1 MKTMIQFEKALE
13 TVLDSV
19 RQLDAERVELADALG
34 RILAE
39 DVKSDLDI
47 PPFNKSAMDGYACR
61 RRDLGEELKVIETI
75 PAGAVPTKSIAPGEC
90 AKIMT
95 GGMVPEGA
103 DCVVMVEYTES
114 PAQGRI
120 RFSGDRTKDNIC
132 QRGEDIKA
140 GQVVLRE
147 GTLLKPQ
154 HIAVLA
160 TVGDAQPMVA
170 KRPEVG
176 IIATG
181 NELVEPQLSPAGS
194 QIRNSNGPQLVAQ
207 LWGIGAVARDYGI
220 AKDTVDEID
229 NLFKKAANEN
239 DLVIICGGVS
249 MGDFDFVP
257 QVLKQNDV
265 DLLFEKVAIK
275 PGKPTVFGMSDNVY
289 CFGLPGNPVSGFA
302 LFNLLVKPFLYKM
315 MGHDYKHSNIVA
327 RLEETI
333 KRKRAQRQSWIPVV
347 MTGPDSARPIEYHG
361 SAHIDALCGADG
373 LISMGVGVTEINK
386 ETSVRV
392 MLI

>member
-1 MKTMIQFEKALE
+1 
-13 TVLDSV
+13 
-19 RQLDAERVELADALG
+19 
-34 RILAE
+34 
-39 DVKSDLDI
+39 
-47 PPFNKSAMDGYACR
+47 MDGYACR
-61 RRDLGEELKVIETI
+61 RPDLGEELKVIETI
-75 PAGAVPTKSIAPGEC
+75 PAGAVPTKSVAPGEC

-114 PAQGRI
+114 PTEDVI
-120 RFSGDRTKDNIC
+120 RFVGEKTADNIVEK
-132 QRGEDIKA
+132 GTDIKA
-140 GQVVLRE
+140 GQVVLCK
-147 GTLLKPQ
+147 GALLKPQ

-160 TVGDAQPMVA
+160 SVGNVQPMVA
-170 KRPEVG
+170 KRPRVG
-176 IIATG
+176 VIATG
-181 NELVEPQLSPAGS
+181 NELVDPQLKPGLS
-194 QIRNSNGPQLVAQ
+194 QIRNSNGPQFITQ
-207 LWGIGAVARDYGI
+207 LRAICAIVRDYGI
-220 AKDTVDEID
+220 AADNVDEID
-229 NLFKKAANEN
+229 RLFKKAANDN
-239 DLVIICGGVS
+239 DVVIICGGVS
-249 MGDFDFVP
+249 VGDFDFVP

-289 CFGLPGNPVSGFA
+289 CFGMPGNPVSGFVI
-302 LFNLLVKPFLYKM
+302 FELLVKPFLYKM
-315 MGHDYKHSNIVA
+315 MGHDYKHSNIMA

-347 MTGPDSARPIEYHG
+347 MTGSDSARPIEYHG

-392 MLI
+392 MLV